1 MDVIALAC
9 GIAPVEERYFQA
21 AGKRLDQLAIPR
33 GSLGRL
39 LEAGRRYAAARR
51 VEKPVVRLKK
61 IATFAADHGVV
72 AEGVSAFPR
81 EVTRQ
86 MVLNFMQGGA
96 AINVLARH
104 VGAEITVVDIG
115 VDADFSDM
123 PGLLKRKIA
132 RGTRNMISEP
142 AMTRDEALAALA
154 VGAELA
160 QTWAREGCDLM
171 GTGDMGI
178 GNTTPSSAIIAALSG
193 VNAAEVTSRG
203 TGINDAA
210 LRRKIAA
217 VDTAIALHAPDPRD
231 PVDVLAKVGG
241 FEIAGIAGLI
251 IGAAAAGVPVV
262 IDGFISGAGALIAC
276 EMHPAI
282 RDYLFAAHLSV
293 ETGHRY
299 MLERM
304 GLRPMLDL
312 DLRLGE
318 GTGAALGMSLVEA
331 GAKLVSEVLTFE
343 EAGVTAGSTEPH
355 ERGEPRR

>member
-1 MDVIALAC
+1 MDCIALAREV
-9 GIAPVEERYFQA
+9 APLAEEDYCA
-21 AGKRLDQLAIPR
+21 AGERLEQLAIPR

-39 LEAGRRYAAARR
+39 LEAGRRYAAIRKAA
-51 VEKPVVRLKK
+51 KPVVRQKK

-86 MVLNFMQGGA
+86 MVFNFMRGGA

-104 VGAEITVVDIG
+104 VGADITVVDIG
-115 VDADFSDM
+115 VDGDFPDM
-123 PGLLKRKIA
+123 PGLLQRKIA
-132 RGTRNMISEP
+132 RGTRNMVREP
-142 AMTRDEALAALA
+142 AMTRNEALAALA
-154 VGAELA
+154 VGVELA
-160 QTWAREGCDLM
+160 RAWARGGCDLM

-178 GNTTPSSAIIAALSG
+178 GNTTASSAVIAALSG
-193 VNAAEVTSRG
+193 MRAAAVTSRG
-203 TGINDAA
+203 TGIGDDA
-210 LRRKIAA
+210 LRCKIAA
-217 VDTAIALHAPDPRD
+217 VETAIRLHAPDPHD

-276 EMHPAI
+276 EMNPAI

-293 ETGHRY
+293 EQGHRH

-304 GLRPMLDL
+304 GLRPLLDL

-331 GAKLVSEVLTFE
+331 GAKLVSEVLTFA
-343 EAGVTAGSTEPH
+343 EAGVTAGVVEP
-355 ERGEPRR
+355 